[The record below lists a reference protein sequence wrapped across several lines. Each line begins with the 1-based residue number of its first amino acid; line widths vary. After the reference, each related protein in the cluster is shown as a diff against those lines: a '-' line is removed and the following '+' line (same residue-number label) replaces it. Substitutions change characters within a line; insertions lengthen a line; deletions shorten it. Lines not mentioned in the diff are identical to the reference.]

1 MVGASSPQNR
11 YKYCSTHLL
20 IVLGVFERTSLL
32 VIKLMLA
39 KQRLPLRLS
48 WSFLIADPLVLPL
61 ANICVGSDVFLCEFY
76 C

>member
-1 MVGASSPQNR
+1 MVDASSPQNR

-39 KQRLPLRLS
+39 KQPLPLRLS

-61 ANICVGSDVFLCEFY
+61 GNICVGSDVFLCEFY